1 VRNAS
6 TVQGPCLISLMC
18 CRRATSIRQSDREA
32 LKCDAGHIGNGEI
45 SPKVMRAA
53 GSVVGV
59 RRQQMPSIFR
69 RLTKN
74 KPGGATIVDF
84 TLVALLTAYAA
95 IQIFFVV
102 AAKAGSIQPL

>member
-6 TVQGPCLISLMC
+6 TVQGLCLISLTC
-18 CRRATSIRQSDREA
+18 CRRATSIRQSYRQA
-32 LKCDAGHIGNGEI
+32 LKCDAGHIGNGET
-45 SPKVMRAA
+45 SPKIVRAA

-74 KPGGATIVDF
+74 KPGGVIIDF

-95 IQIFFVV
+95 IQIFVV
-102 AAKAGSIQPL
+102 VGAKAGSI

>member
-1 VRNAS
+1 VRNGS
-6 TVQGPCLISLMC
+6 TVQGPCLISLTC
-18 CRRATSIRQSDREA
+18 CRRATSIRQSDRQA
-32 LKCDAGHIGNGEI
+32 LKCDAGHIGNGET
-45 SPKVMRAA
+45 SPKVVRAA

-74 KPGGATIVDF
+74 KPGGVTIIDF

-102 AAKAGSIQPL
+102 GAKAGSI